1 MQHKASE
8 EVWSQI
14 LWDYRNNTSD
24 KPDVEMDSL
33 VIPKLRRLSQKDY
46 KVETNLDFKNTN
58 YLGKKG
64 EGSQSIVSLILSP
77 L

>member
-1 MQHKASE
+1 MH
-8 EVWSQI
+8 
-14 LWDYRNNTSD
+14 
-24 KPDVEMDSL
+24 SL

-64 EGSQSIVSLILSP
+64 GGSQSIVSLIFSP